1 MFKNNDDHKQL
12 NLFGFEDQ
20 FDEYRKKMLEN
31 GWPAVFYENV
41 FSKIDEDTFSEMY
54 SDKPSRPNFPINI
67 LISLEILKHLHNL
80 TDQELI
86 ERFHFDLR
94 YLKALGLQEI
104 GKLTLG
110 ERTIYEFR
118 DRIAVYLKENDN
130 VLIDLFD
137 TFLEEFIEK
146 AGISTKI
153 QRMDSS
159 MVKANIKH
167 LSRIQ
172 LVHKIAV
179 NFIEVL
185 PSHKQKKI
193 HKNILKLFKKE
204 NFKDFVNK
212 HSKEEVLENIC
223 GKLYDIKLRF
233 KNDSELN
240 ETKEYKQLCRVL
252 EDQAIISSQEIIV
265 KKDTDIASDS
275 LQNPADENASYRKKR
290 NKSYQGYSVNISET
304 ASKGNPIQMITDVKI
319 EPNIYSDINFL
330 NTNLCGIKAKTDLE
344 KLIVD
349 GAYYGPDTKISSI
362 KNDVEILPT
371 ALTGRNPKYS
381 TANFKINHEK
391 GVLYCPMNY
400 SPIKSKYLENNDN
413 YAAWFDKE
421 DCESCNN
428 LNNCPVVEQK
438 KNMTV
443 RFSGSRH
450 QSDLLRAE
458 LKNPE
463 NEELKKLRPA
473 VEGTF
478 SALKRAYGL
487 WKLKVRGLLKASQS
501 VLYKCIAYNFNQL
514 FRGLKTGL
522 IDEHKHK
529 LVTNS

>member
-1 MFKNNDDHKQL
+1 MFKENDDHKQL
-12 NLFGFEDQ
+12 KMFGFEDQ
-20 FDEYRKKMLEN
+20 FDKYRKRMLEN
-31 GWPAVFYENV
+31 GWPALFYENV
-41 FSKIDEDTFSEMY
+41 FSKIDEDTFSNMY

-118 DRIAVYLKENDN
+118 DRIAAYLKENEN

-137 TFLEEFIEK
+137 NFVNNFIEE

-179 NFIEVL
+179 NFIDVL
-185 PSHKQKKI
+185 PTHKQKKI
-193 HKNILKLFKKE
+193 HKNILNLFKDE
-204 NFKDFVNK
+204 NFKEFVNK
-212 HSKEEVLENIC
+212 YSKDEVLENIC

-233 KNDSELN
+233 KNDCELN

-252 EDQAIISSQEIIV
+252 EDQTIVSSQEIQV

-275 LQNPADENASYRKKR
+275 LQNPADEDATYRKKR

-304 ASKGNPIQMITDVKI
+304 ASKDNPIQMITDVKI
-319 EPNIYSDINFL
+319 EPNINSDVNFL
-330 NTNLCGIKAKTDLE
+330 NTNLSEIKAKTDLE

-349 GAYYGPDTKISSI
+349 GAYYGPDTRVNSVKT
-362 KNDVEILPT
+362 DVEILPT

-381 TANFKINHEK
+381 TADFKIDPEK
-391 GVLYCPMNY
+391 GVLHCPMNH
-400 SPIKSKYLENNDN
+400 SPIKTKYLENNDN
-413 YAAWFDKE
+413 YAAWFAKDL
-421 DCESCNN
+421 CENCENR
-428 LNNCPVVEQK
+428 NNCPVVEQK

-450 QSDLLRAE
+450 QSDLLRTE
-458 LKNPE
+458 LKKPE

-473 VEGTF
+473 IEGTF

-487 WKLKVRGLLKASQS
+487 EKLKVRGLLKASQS
-501 VLYKCIAYNFNQL
+501 VLYKCIGYNFNQL
-514 FRGLKTGL
+514 VRGLKKGI
-522 IDEHKHK
+522 IDEQKQE
-529 LVTNS
+529 LVVNS